1 MSEKDKTAEVETE
14 TTTGVTGEQQP
25 DEDSKVVETEEQP
38 SEETDE
44 TGVPVKNRLA
54 EANRK
59 LRKAQEKEQ
68 ELEKAQETLTQQPD
82 IPEDEAIRLVESIA
96 ERQTKKVVEP
106 LIVEQFLNRNPDA
119 ANMVDD
125 INRVR
130 VEHPELSSVDQ
141 LELAYKVAKAEKQ
154 DEIIRKKVELQRQ
167 EAVEREEKSN
177 QSSIEGTGKKAPA
190 MSLDDK
196 IKGAKTL
203 DELQEIE
210 KLIQR

>member
-1 MSEKDKTAEVETE
+1 MSDKTAEVETE